1 MYKTIILLIIIA
13 LFLTVIEM
21 ISKEKVNDIVFM
33 DCRYTDRLRGI
44 AAVLVVI
51 SHVSGLTGTRIATP
65 LGGIGV
71 AIFLICSGY
80 GMYNSYIKRGLE
92 GFWRGKI
99 KRILIPYWIAVALYY
114 AIRFDRS
121 VFNIEGIAKNVL
133 LINPIPYL
141 WYVQYLMIFNVV
153 FWCFF
158 KIVPERKRI
167 LAVLAVSLLFLLF
180 IKNDMYAEQSFSFV
194 TGLILGKFFMS
205 NKMGKK
211 KALKTGGAFLAV
223 SVIFLGIKQFP
234 HVRNSFYMIMNVV
247 QMLIKL
253 CGACGIL
260 YITCKIGAIWNK
272 AFVSI
277 GKCSYEIYI
286 VHTLLIPC
294 LVDSGVNIMSML
306 FYLAGCGV
314 GVILL
319 HRLLQSIQKFS
330 VVKIKPI

>member
-1 MYKTIILLIIIA
+1 MYKTIVFLVIIA

-21 ISKEKVNDIVFM
+21 ISKEKINDIIFM
-33 DCRYTDRLRGI
+33 DRRYTDRLRGV

-51 SHVSGLTGTRIATP
+51 SHVSGLTGTRVATP

-80 GMYNSYIKRGLE
+80 GMYHSYIKRGMK
-92 GFWRGKI
+92 GFWRGKV
-99 KRILIPYWIAVALYY
+99 KRILIPYWIAVTLYY
-114 AIRFDRS
+114 IIHFDQY
-121 VFNIEGIAKNVL
+121 VFTVEGIAKNVL

-141 WYVQYLMIFNVV
+141 WYVQYLMIFNVA

-158 KIVPERKRI
+158 KIAPERKRI
-167 LAVLAVSLLFLLF
+167 LAVLAVSLLFLLL

-205 NKMGKK
+205 NKIDKK
-211 KALKTGGAFLAV
+211 KALKTGGTFLAV

-234 HVRNSFYMIMNVV
+234 QVRNSFYMIMNVV

-260 YITCKIGAIWNK
+260 YITCVIGAVWNK

-286 VHTLLIPC
+286 VHTLLIPY
-294 LVDSGVNIMSML
+294 LEDSGVTIMAML
-306 FYLAGCGV
+306 LYLAGCGV

-319 HRLLQSIQKFS
+319 HRLFQSLQKFTA
-330 VVKIKPI
+330 VKTKPI